1 MNDIEK
7 KMEALKAD
15 FLGKLEA
22 LEKEAEMQKKQEE
35 PKPWNPQAREKYFCV
50 DNYFISHSFYNMN
63 DDVDSYNFEI
73 GNCFPTKERA
83 DQVAK
88 KMRLLLRLEQ
98 LHDMLCPDYEPDFGS
113 GEATYCLYYDYSS
126 SHWAAEGWY
135 DCNCRVNGPY
145 FDTLENAEKAAEILN
160 KEMEESK

>member
-15 FLGKLEA
+15 FLEKLEA

-35 PKPWNPQAREKYFCV
+35 PKPWKPEAREKYFCV
-50 DNYFISHSFYNMN
+50 DNYFLSHSFYNMN

-83 DQVAK
+83 EQVARK
-88 KMRLLLRLEQ
+88 IRLLLRLEQ
-98 LHDMLCPDYEPDFGS
+98 LHDMLCPDYVPDFGS

-126 SHWAAEGWY
+126 SHWATEGWY
-135 DCNCRVNGPY
+135 DCNCRVNGTY

-160 KEMEESK
+160 KEMRESK

>member
-7 KMEALKAD
+7 KMEALKAE

-22 LEKEAEMQKKQEE
+22 LEKETKIQKRQEKL
-35 PKPWNPQAREKYFCV
+35 KPWKPEAREKYFCV
-50 DNYFISHSFYNMN
+50 DNYFLSHSFYNMN

-83 DQVAK
+83 EQVARK
-88 KMRLLLRLEQ
+88 IRLLLRLEQ
-98 LHDMLCPDYEPDFGS
+98 LHDMLCPDYVPDFGS

-126 SHWAAEGWY
+126 SHWATEGWY
-135 DCNCRVNGPY
+135 DCNCRVNGTY

-160 KEMEESK
+160 KEMRESK

>member
-15 FLGKLEA
+15 FLEKLEA

-50 DNYFISHSFYNMN
+50 DNYFLSHSFYNMN

-83 DQVAK
+83 EQVARK
-88 KMRLLLRLEQ
+88 IRLLLRLEQ
-98 LHDMLCPDYEPDFGS
+98 LHDMLCPDYVPDFGS

-126 SHWAAEGWY
+126 SHWATEGWY
-135 DCNCRVNGPY
+135 DCNCRVNGTY

-160 KEMEESK
+160 KEMRESK

>member
-7 KMEALKAD
+7 KLEALKAD
-15 FLGKLEA
+15 FLEKLEA

-35 PKPWNPQAREKYFCV
+35 RKPWKPEARAEYFFI
-50 DNYFISHSFYNMN
+50 DNYFLSHSFYNMN

-83 DQVAK
+83 EQVAK

-98 LHDMLCPDYEPDFGS
+98 LHDILCPDYEPDWGS
-113 GEATYCLYYDYSS
+113 GEATYCLYYDHSS
-126 SHWAAEGWY
+126 SRWAVDGWY
-135 DCNCRVNGPY
+135 DCNCRVNGAY
-145 FDTLENAEKAAEILN
+145 FDTLENAEKVAEILN
-160 KEMEESK
+160 KELEESE